1 MLPAKVHVQGM
12 DIGAAELPVA
22 AGVVHMAVG
31 VDHIQGQLC
40 DGSHQGFQIAVAV
53 ARVEQQRMVTAHD
66 QVHEDRAVA
75 DAKNARLQLSQGVD
89 VFQMCH
95 GIILSF
101 YYNIT

>member
-1 MLPAKVHVQGM
+1 
-12 DIGAAELPVA
+12 
-22 AGVVHMAVG
+22 MAVG

-53 ARVEQQRMVTAHD
+53 ARVEQQRMVGSDD

-75 DAKNARLQLSQGVD
+75 DPVNPRLQLSEGVD

-95 GIILSF
+95 GISLSF
-101 YYNIT
+101 HYNITQPDCVRNDAVL